1 MYNEYFNSTEQI
13 SNKVEVVEPD
23 VARDGLFGNGTL
35 KECMEVINEFDY
47 NNDNFI
53 NFREFTAIFY
63 WSIITDYED
72 KYKQL
77 DCSACTDEYDV

>member
-1 MYNEYFNSTEQI
+1 MYLYNEYFNSTQQI

-47 NNDNFI
+47 NNDN
-53 NFREFTAIFY
+53 
-63 WSIITDYED
+63 WSIITHYQD

-77 DCSACTDEYDV
+77 DCSI